1 MFYFLFVFFVYFF
14 SSNIAH
20 AWGPGAHLEYALNA
34 LSHIATLAPAV
45 RILLKKYPKD
55 FLYGNLAAD
64 IIFGKKFAGELYHC
78 HHWDVALP
86 LLDQAKTDSQKAFIY
101 GYLTHLSVDTVAH
114 NYFVPYQTIRS
125 YEALTLRH
133 TYWEMRYDL
142 KMPDR
147 VWSVLEEIGQ
157 EDYSDNDDLL
167 SNTLKRA
174 LFSFK
179 TTKKIFDNI
188 LLLQRTRRWRNAAQI
203 LTDRSTYSLHMED
216 VNDFKG
222 LCYNVSVDFL
232 KHPDKALAFQAD
244 PTGKLKIL
252 YAREMVSKLRR
263 ARATKHMTLKQADE
277 RIVDVRHAL
286 REGIYKPVELPDVI

>member
-14 SSNIAH
+14 SSTLAQ

-34 LSHIATLAPAV
+34 LSHLTVLAPAV
-45 RILLKKYPKD
+45 KLLLKKYPKD

-86 LLDQAKTDSQKAFIY
+86 LLDRAKTDSQKAFIY

-114 NYFVPYQTIRS
+114 NYFVPYQIIRS

-142 KMPDR
+142 KMPER
-147 VWSVLEEIGQ
+147 VWSVLEEIGK
-157 EDYSDNDDLL
+157 EDYSKNDELL
-167 SNTLKRA
+167 SNTLRRA

-203 LTDRSTYSLHMED
+203 LTNLSTYSLHMED
-216 VNDFKG
+216 VEDFKG
-222 LCYNVSVDFL
+222 LCYKVSVDFL
-232 KHPDKALAFQAD
+232 KHPDKAFAFQAD
-244 PTGKLKIL
+244 PTGKLKLL
-252 YAREMVSKLRR
+252 YAKEMVSKFRR
-263 ARATKHMTLKQADE
+263 ARHRKEMNSKQADLLIE
-277 RIVDVRHAL
+277 DIRIAL
-286 REGIYKPVELPDVI
+286 RDGIYKPAELPDIL